1 MFRPILATDWDIHRI
16 KWPKIGMPKIDG
28 VRGLNVNGAIVG
40 RSLKTFDNRFTVA
53 RFSLPELDGLDG
65 ELALGDIRDHDLCRR
80 TTSAITTIAGE
91 PDIHWYIFDCQA
103 RMVGYAER
111 LKIATAHVK
120 SLNLPYVHFIQ
131 GTLINSIEEFLKYEE
146 EQLQQ
151 GFEGVILRSLDGLY
165 KYGRT
170 TVREGTYLRVK
181 RFVEEDAVVLEV
193 LEGSTNNNSPVWNA
207 LGFLERSTHAE
218 NMTPSGIVGTLV
230 CMLVNDVHHNGS
242 LLFKAGDIVR
252 VAPGRMTDDQGRKF
266 MENPSLIVGKT
277 IKFKFFPKGGKDKPR
292 FPTFQSIR
300 AKADMVTT

>member
-1 MFRPILATDWDIHRI
+1 MFRPMLATDWELHRV
-16 KWPKIGMPKIDG
+16 KWPKIAMPKIDG
-28 VRGLNVNGAIVG
+28 VRGLNLNGRLVG
-40 RSLKTFDNRFTVA
+40 RSLKTFDNRFTVQ

-65 ELALGDIRDHDLCRR
+65 ELALGPITDADLCRR
-80 TTSAITTIAGE
+80 TTSAITTIGGE
-91 PDIHWYIFDCQA
+91 PDIHWYVFDCQA

-111 LKIATAHVK
+111 LKLATAHVK
-120 SLNLPYVHFIQ
+120 SLALPYVHYVQ
-131 GTLINSIEEFLKYEE
+131 GTLISTIEEFLKYEE

-193 LEGSTNNNSPVWNA
+193 LEGSTNNNSPVWNT

-230 CMLVNDVHHNGS
+230 CMLVKDVYHNGS

-277 IKFKFFPKGGKDKPR
+277 IKFKFFPKGGKSKPR

-300 AKADMVTT
+300 AKADMVTA